1 MSSIVELR
9 AFRSMGVTA
18 LTSCLWAQPLL
29 AQVPMAAAEI
39 APAPASSEPIVLQ
52 PQSPVLSASST
63 PSADSASSA
72 DWLHR
77 YAPQA
82 DLWEAGVF
90 AGPLFISDSNSFRGP
105 IVVNAGAPPLVKPYS
120 NFKQPAVEIGL
131 RGGYYPL
138 SFLGAEL
145 EGMVAVAESDTD
157 DGVTVLGARAQVVA
171 QVPFWSI
178 VPFLVGGVGYW
189 SVKNDV
195 SGDDADPAFHYGGG
209 AKLNVTENLA
219 LRVDVRDT
227 VTNQRPGEG
236 YPHHVEALAGA
247 NLVFGRKAPAPLDS
261 DRDGVL
267 DESDQ
272 CPLEAGTLPQ
282 GCPVRDSDGDGIVD
296 PDDQCLREAGAAPT
310 GCPIRDADQD
320 GVVDGQDQ
328 CIREPGVAPTG
339 CPDSDLDGFLD
350 RADQC
355 PTVAGESPDGCLQ
368 DADGDGFKG
377 GDDHCPD
384 QAETLNGFEDG
395 DGCPDELPAAVKSF
409 MGVIAG
415 IEFDNDQA
423 TIRTGS
429 QPALDTAIAVLT
441 EYPSLRV
448 EITGHTDDRG
458 SREHNLD
465 LSQRRAEAVK
475 ASLVAH
481 GIDAGRIEAR
491 GEGPDVPVTTN
502 STPAGRQKNR
512 RIEFRV
518 LQ

>member
-1 MSSIVELR
+1 MSSIIERR
-9 AFRSMGVTA
+9 AFRSIGLTA
-18 LTSCLWAQPLL
+18 LASCLWAHPLF
-29 AQVPMAAAEI
+29 AQVPLAAADIE
-39 APAPASSEPIVLQ
+39 PAPASPEPIVLQ
-52 PQSPVLSASST
+52 AQTPALATSST
-63 PSADSASSA
+63 ITPDSGASG

-77 YAPQA
+77 YKPE
-82 DLWEAGVF
+82 DNLWEVGVF
-90 AGPLFISDSNSFRGP
+90 GGPLFVSDINSFRGP
-105 IVVNAGAPPLVKPYS
+105 IVVNAGSPPSVKPYS
-120 NFKQPAVEIGL
+120 SFKQPAVEIGL
-131 RGGYYPL
+131 RGGYYPFA
-138 SFLGAEL
+138 FLGGEL

-157 DGVTVLGARAQVVA
+157 QGVTVLAGRAQVVA
-171 QVPFWSI
+171 QAPFWSI

-189 SVKNDV
+189 NVRNDV
-195 SGDDADPAFHYGGG
+195 SGNDADPAFHYGGG
-209 AKLNVTENLA
+209 AKVNVTENLA
-219 LRVDVRDT
+219 VRLDVRDT

-236 YPHHVEALAGA
+236 YPHHFEALAGA

-261 DRDGVL
+261 DRDGVF

-272 CPLEAGTLPQ
+272 CPLEAGTLPN
-282 GCPVRDSDGDGIVD
+282 GCPIRDSDGDGVMD
-296 PDDQCLREAGAAPT
+296 PDDQCLREAGMAPT

-328 CIREPGVAPTG
+328 CISEKGTAPTG

-350 RADQC
+350 RADKC
-355 PTVAGESPDGCLQ
+355 PNEPGESPDGCLQ
-368 DADGDGFKG
+368 DGDGDGFKG
-377 GDDHCPD
+377 ADDHCPD
-384 QAETLNGFEDG
+384 QAETKNGFEDS

-423 TIRTGS
+423 SIRTSS
-429 QPALDTAIAVLT
+429 QLAIDKAIQVLT

-465 LSQRRAEAVK
+465 LSLRRADAVK

-481 GIDAGRIEAR
+481 GIDASRIESK
-491 GEGPDVPVTTN
+491 GEGPDVPITTN
-502 STPAGRQKNR
+502 SNPAGRQKNR
-512 RIEFRV
+512 RIEFRI